1 MRKRNT
7 QNLRIARK
15 NYTQFWRVS
24 IVEHDAIIH
33 SDDIISQRSSKQY
46 NPVPIL
52 RERLLR
58 RLPQAPMNTEFF
70 CGCVIHTDIQL
81 KCFIRQNGTFSY
93 EDHNET
99 GIYDFLFRKS

>member
-1 MRKRNT
+1 MRKKNT

-15 NYTQFWRVS
+15 NYTQFWRAS
-24 IVEHDAIIH
+24 IVGHDAIIH

-52 RERLLR
+52 LERLLR

-81 KCFIRQNGTFSY
+81 KCFIRW
-93 EDHNET
+93 NET
-99 GIYDFLFRKS
+99 SAAQEHAPSAAAE